1 MLDGGVEM
9 IKRYSP
15 VSFKSNPAQT
25 VMRDGWEVVLAYE
38 DEGVGPF
45 VIDLSHISK
54 WDIQAADLSQIQPQ
68 AVNIPG
74 DPGACVLGKGM
85 LINRMNQTQA
95 SVWHLSDKNLPI
107 PDESAYTDITEGF
120 SLLGFL
126 GQEIFSIME
135 KITALD
141 LQSPQKQ
148 RPFLL
153 QGPVLRIPCQ
163 VAVLEK
169 DALVIGF
176 SRGYA
181 QSMVEA
187 ILEAGLQWGIQPAGE
202 LAFSGYF
209 QNIVELAPLSA

>member
-1 MLDGGVEM
+1 M

-15 VSFKSNPAQT
+15 VSFEGNPAQI

-38 DEGVGPF
+38 EEGAGPF
-45 VIDLSHISK
+45 VVDLSHVSK
-54 WDIQAADLSQIQPQ
+54 WDIQVADLSQIQPQ
-68 AVNIPG
+68 GVAIPEV
-74 DPGACVLGKGM
+74 PGACVLGKGM
-85 LINRMNQTQA
+85 LINRLNQSQA
-95 SVWHLSDKNLPI
+95 SVWHLSDHNLQI

-126 GQEIFSIME
+126 GSDIFSVME

-153 QGPVLRIPCQ
+153 QGPVLHIPCQ
-163 VAVLEK
+163 VVVLGK
-169 DALVIGF
+169 DALIIGF

-187 ILEAGLQWGIQPAGE
+187 ILEAGRQLRIQPAGE
-202 LAFSGYF
+202 LAFYNYLRDRGGF
-209 QNIVELAPLSA
+209 

>member
-1 MLDGGVEM
+1 M

-15 VSFKSNPAQT
+15 VSFEGNPAQI

-38 DEGVGPF
+38 EEGAGPF
-45 VIDLSHISK
+45 VVDLSHVSK
-54 WDIQAADLSQIQPQ
+54 WDIQVADLSQIQPQ
-68 AVNIPG
+68 GVAIPEV
-74 DPGACVLGKGM
+74 PGACVLGKGM

-95 SVWHLSDKNLPI
+95 SVWHLSDHNLQFPK
-107 PDESAYTDITEGF
+107 EFAYTDITEGF

-126 GQEIFSIME
+126 GSDIFSVME

-141 LQSPQKQ
+141 LQSTQKQ

-153 QGPVLRIPCQ
+153 QGPVLHIPCQ
-163 VAVLEK
+163 VVVLGK
-169 DALVIGF
+169 DALIIGF

-187 ILEAGLQWGIQPAGE
+187 ILEAGRQLRIQPAGE
-202 LAFSGYF
+202 LAFYNYLRDRGGF
-209 QNIVELAPLSA
+209 

>member
-1 MLDGGVEM
+1 M

-15 VSFKSNPAQT
+15 VSFEGNPAQI

-38 DEGVGPF
+38 EEGAGPF
-45 VIDLSHISK
+45 VVDLSHVSK
-54 WDIQAADLSQIQPQ
+54 WDIQVADLSQIQPQ
-68 AVNIPG
+68 GVAIPEV
-74 DPGACVLGKGM
+74 PGACVLGKGM
-85 LINRMNQTQA
+85 LINSLNQSQA
-95 SVWHLSDKNLPI
+95 SVWHLSDHNLQI

-126 GQEIFSIME
+126 GSDIFSVME

-153 QGPVLRIPCQ
+153 QGPVLHIPCQ
-163 VAVLEK
+163 VVVLGK
-169 DALVIGF
+169 DALIIGF

-187 ILEAGLQWGIQPAGE
+187 ILEAGRQLRIQPAGE
-202 LAFSGYF
+202 LAFYNYLRDRGGF
-209 QNIVELAPLSA
+209 

>member
-1 MLDGGVEM
+1 MM
-9 IKRYSP
+9 KRYSP
-15 VSFKSNPAQT
+15 VSFESNPAQT
-25 VMRDGWEVVLAYE
+25 VMRDGWEVVLAYK

-45 VIDLSHISK
+45 VIDLSHITK

-68 AVNIPG
+68 GVNIPEV
-74 DPGACVLGKGM
+74 PGACVLGKGM

-95 SVWHLSDKNLPI
+95 SVWHLSDTNLQM

-135 KITALD
+135 KISALD
-141 LQSPQKQ
+141 LQSPRKQ

-153 QGPVLRIPCQ
+153 QGPVLHIPCQ
-163 VAVLEK
+163 VAVLEE
-169 DALVIGF
+169 DALVISF

-181 QSMVEA
+181 RSMVEA
-187 ILEAGLQWGIQPAGE
+187 ILEAGLQWGMQPAGE
-202 LAFSGYF
+202 LAFSEYI
-209 QNIVELAPLSA
+209 QNRFIS

>member
-1 MLDGGVEM
+1 MM
-9 IKRYSP
+9 KRNSP
-15 VSFKSNPAQT
+15 VSFESNPAQT

-45 VIDLSHISK
+45 VVDLSHVPK
-54 WDIQAADLSQIQPQ
+54 WDIQASDLSQIQPQ
-68 AVNIPG
+68 GMNIPEV
-74 DPGACVLGKGM
+74 PGACVLGKGM

-95 SVWHLSDKNLPI
+95 SVWHLFDKIPQI
-107 PDESAYTDITEGF
+107 PDETAYTDITEAF
-120 SLLGFL
+120 ALLGFL

-141 LQSPQKQ
+141 LQSPQNQ

-153 QGPVLRIPCQ
+153 QGPVLHIPCQ

-169 DALVIGF
+169 DAVVMGF

-187 ILEAGLQWGIQPAGE
+187 ILEAGQPWGIQPAGE
-202 LAFSGYF
+202 GIFSAYL
-209 QNIVELAPLSA
+209 QNHFVSLD

>member
-1 MLDGGVEM
+1 MM
-9 IKRYSP
+9 KRYSS
-15 VSFKSNPAQT
+15 VSFESNPAQT

-45 VIDLSHISK
+45 VVDLSHTAK
-54 WDIQAADLSQIQPQ
+54 WDIQATDLSQIQPQ
-68 AVNIPG
+68 GMNIPEV
-74 DPGACVLGKGM
+74 PGACVLGKGM

-95 SVWHLSDKNLPI
+95 SVWHLSDKTLQI
-107 PDESAYTDITEGF
+107 PDETAYTDITEGF

-126 GQEIFSIME
+126 GQEVFPIME

-141 LQSPQKQ
+141 LQSPRKQ

-153 QGPVLRIPCQ
+153 QGPVLHIPCQ

-169 DALVIGF
+169 DAVVLGF

-181 QSMVEA
+181 QSVVEA
-187 ILEAGLQWGIQPAGE
+187 ILEAGQQWGIQPAGE
-202 LAFSGYF
+202 LAFSGYI
-209 QNIVELAPLSA
+209 QNHFASLS

>member
-1 MLDGGVEM
+1 M

-15 VSFKSNPAQT
+15 VSFESNPAQT

-38 DEGVGPF
+38 DEGAGPF

-68 AVNIPG
+68 GVNIPEVS
-74 DPGACVLGKGM
+74 GACVLGKGI

-95 SVWHLSDKNLPI
+95 LVWHLSDKNPQI
-107 PDESAYTDITEGF
+107 PDESAYTDITDGF

-141 LQSPQKQ
+141 LQSPPKQ

-153 QGPVLRIPCQ
+153 QGPVLHIPCQ

-169 DALVIGF
+169 NALVIGF

-187 ILEAGLQWGIQPAGE
+187 ILEAGLQWGIQSAGE
-202 LAFSGYF
+202 LAFYNYLRDRGGF
-209 QNIVELAPLSA
+209 

>member
-1 MLDGGVEM
+1 MM
-9 IKRYSP
+9 KRYSP
-15 VSFKSNPAQT
+15 VSFGSNPAQT

-54 WDIQAADLSQIQPQ
+54 WDIQAADISQIQPQ
-68 AVNIPG
+68 GVNIPEV
-74 DPGACVLGKGM
+74 PGACVIGKGM
-85 LINRMNQTQA
+85 LINRMNHTQA
-95 SVWHLSDKNLPI
+95 SVWHLSDKNLQM
-107 PDESAYTDITEGF
+107 PDESAYTDITEGL

-126 GQEIFSIME
+126 GPEIFSIME

-153 QGPVLRIPCQ
+153 QGPVLHIPCQ
-163 VAVLEK
+163 VVVLGK

-181 QSMVEA
+181 QSVVEA
-187 ILEAGLQWGIQPAGE
+187 ILEAGKQWGIQPAGE
-202 LAFSGYF
+202 LAFSEYI
-209 QNIVELAPLSA
+209 QNQFISLV

>member
-1 MLDGGVEM
+1 MM
-9 IKRYSP
+9 KRYSP
-15 VSFKSNPAQT
+15 VSFEGNPTQT

-45 VIDLSHISK
+45 VVDLSHISK
-54 WDIQAADLSQIQPQ
+54 WDIQATDLSQIKLQG
-68 AVNIPG
+68 VNIPEV
-74 DPGACVLGKGM
+74 PGACALGKGM
-85 LINRMNQTQA
+85 LINRMNQTQV
-95 SVWHLSDKNLPI
+95 SVWHLSDKNLQI
-107 PDESAYTDITEGF
+107 PDESVYTDITEGIA
-120 SLLGFL
+120 LLGFL
-126 GQEIFSIME
+126 GPEIFSVME

-153 QGPVLRIPCQ
+153 QGPVLHIPCQ

-169 DALVIGF
+169 DAVVIGF

-187 ILEAGLQWGIQPAGE
+187 ILDAGLQWGIQPAGE
-202 LAFSGYF
+202 LAFYNYLRDRGGF
-209 QNIVELAPLSA
+209 

>member
-1 MLDGGVEM
+1 M

-15 VSFKSNPAQT
+15 VSFEGNPAQI

-38 DEGVGPF
+38 EEGAGPF
-45 VIDLSHISK
+45 VVDLSHVSK
-54 WDIQAADLSQIQPQ
+54 WDIQVADLSQIQPQ
-68 AVNIPG
+68 GVAIPEV
-74 DPGACVLGKGM
+74 PGACVLGKGM
-85 LINRMNQTQA
+85 LINRLNQSQA
-95 SVWHLSDKNLPI
+95 SVWHLSDNNLQI

-126 GQEIFSIME
+126 GSDIFSVME

-153 QGPVLRIPCQ
+153 QGPVLHIPCQ
-163 VAVLEK
+163 VVVLGK
-169 DALVIGF
+169 DALIIGF

-181 QSMVEA
+181 QSVVDA
-187 ILEAGLQWGIQPAGE
+187 ILDAGRQLRIQPAGE
-202 LAFSGYF
+202 LAFYNYLRDRGGF
-209 QNIVELAPLSA
+209 